1 MAVKSALLHFVS
13 TCTAVE
19 FEFETTKKSGE
30 SEDNKRIEVANIK
43 NEIQMHRR
51 NAGKELNEIL
61 RANDLYDD
69 LHKILHKNG
78 IGLDKLQNEFQEN
91 DKQIDALSLNIKQ
104 KLKFRKLI
112 RIIGSQQT
120 KPKATVICRTM
131 QILLI
136 GDSGVGKTSLIRRYI
151 HNTFRDNCPSLG
163 VDYMEKQEYLSDDSM
178 MKLKI
183 WDSAGQEKYHSLSSG
198 YYRNGDCI
206 ILCYDMSDAQSFSNC
221 DKWRE
226 QIKEHAKDDVIV
238 ILVGCKSDTIHHN
251 REEYEKKALDIIN
264 QKEWNQLNTVY
275 CECSAKINDN
285 VRNVFITVAELEN
298 KKQKKKAIDK
308 QKNNKPHDRHHAI
321 STRMDLS
328 RNSACKSETC
338 DSSRRCSN

>member
-1 MAVKSALLHFVS
+1 MTALLHSVF
-13 TCTAVE
+13 TCALYIDNTRIRVA
-19 FEFETTKKSGE
+19 KIKSE
-30 SEDNKRIEVANIK
+30 IQLHRMNMDNIK
-43 NEIQMHRR
+43 
-51 NAGKELNEIL
+51 LNEML
-61 RANDLYDD
+61 RANNLYDG
-69 LHKILHKNG
+69 LHRILHDHG

-91 DKQIDALSLNIKQ
+91 DTNITEFCDACALSLNIKQ